1 MNGFLS
7 SSEVERLRKEYPEGT
22 RIFLISMVDP
32 YSKLGNGDRGTVKG
46 VDDAGTIHMKWDKG
60 GSLGLIVGE
69 DSFRKLTPEE
79 LREESTK
86 NLRELLWEKASK
98 EQSEYINKLK
108 TLSPEEIIKYCY
120 EKVIRDDI
128 LLSFEEDYLSD
139 KQIIALLKL
148 DYPLDYCYNEWLSN
162 DCSHMEMLRDTVE
175 KGADILAEENEAKA
189 QKDKRKHEPE
199 R

>member
-98 EQSEYINKLK
+98 EQSEYIDKLK
-108 TLSPEEIIKYCY
+108 TLSPEEIIRCCY

-128 LLSFEEDYLSD
+128 LMTFEDDYLSD
-139 KQIIALLKL
+139 KQIAELIKL
-148 DYPLDYCYNEWLSN
+148 DYPLDYCYNEWLSV
-162 DCSHMEMLRDTVE
+162 DCSHMEMLRDTIDRATKMLV
-175 KGADILAEENEAKA
+175 EENES
-189 QKDKRKHEPE
+189 QKRDKKKHEPV